1 MAGSCAR
8 TEILVGQLGLAQ
20 LAESHVVIAGLGG
33 VGGACAESLC
43 RAGIGELTLIDFD
56 TVSKTDLNRQLIAL
70 HSTLGESKVNVLA
83 QRLRD
88 INPDTIIN
96 EKNLFIDSQEAEV
109 IATDSDLNFVADCI
123 DAIACKTNLID
134 ACNRSDMPIISSMGA
149 GGRLDPTKSQFQEWI
164 KQSIVAWLEN

>member
-96 EKNLFIDSQEAEV
+96 EKNLFIDSQEAEG
-109 IATDSDLNFVADCI
+109 NCH
-123 DAIACKTNLID
+123 
-134 ACNRSDMPIISSMGA
+134 
-149 GGRLDPTKSQFQEWI
+149 
-164 KQSIVAWLEN
+164 